1 MPQHSAELAAC
12 PDGKLY
18 PPAAATGSGSTGRAL
33 ATTYFIST
41 ATSPPTAATA
51 TSAMASRKSPGS
63 SATASTFSVR
73 IAVGCPATARCR
85 SPATPVSSRSS
96 GVHRP
101 SATSRPS
108 TPASE
113 TAPAISTPATPRAA
127 TRASGGTGSVG
138 PGRSA
143 MLRCLPRREVFRPRY
158 RGQDGG
164 MTQPLVVVDGA
175 NVMGSRP
182 DGWWRDRA
190 GAARRL
196 VSTLARGVSW
206 PGEVVLVLEGRAR
219 AGVPEGVGDGRRVV
233 HAPGSGDDAI
243 VDLVRTEGRGRPVT
257 VVTADR
263 GLRERVTALGA
274 TVAGPR
280 SLVG

>member
-51 TSAMASRKSPGS
+51 TAQAASLRQPRTQRTTATSAMASRKSPGS

-85 SPATPVSSRSS
+85 SPA
-96 GVHRP
+96 
-101 SATSRPS
+101 

-219 AGVPEGVGDGRRVV
+219 AGVPESVVDGIRVV
-233 HAPGSGDDAI
+233 HAPGSGD
-243 VDLVRTEGRGRPVT
+243 
-257 VVTADR
+257 
-263 GLRERVTALGA
+263 
-274 TVAGPR
+274 
-280 SLVG
+280 